1 MVTPYYSRLFFRQ
14 IFRGWLWP
22 KPPVAWVI
30 FSKLLELF
38 SNLELFQNWWALS
51 IQNDW
56 FCPWK
61 PRFPRIYVTFSHF
74 CTSEVRKNLIL
85 TPSFQF
91 LCSNQAKNLRYH
103 EFFAKIFLSYFEK
116 SLSYFWP
123 WVILGLSYFASAEK
137 KSLPYWSIPAT

>member
-1 MVTPYYSRLFFRQ
+1 MYVDGKSNSGFFFRQ

-61 PRFPRIYVTFSHF
+61 LRFPRIYVTFGHF

-91 LCSNQAKNLRYH
+91 LCSNQAKNLSHH
-103 EFFAKIFLSYFEK
+103 EFFAEIFLSYFEK
-116 SLSYFWP
+116 SLSYFLP

-137 KSLPYWSIPAT
+137 KSLP